1 VLWLWAWLWRRIDFN
16 ASAPLWRAVPLLLAL
31 GALGAGG
38 SYFIQ
43 RQLAPAHDEAFLA
56 SARTVN
62 QIADQIFADTRAR
75 AIANPYIAVDQVV
88 DFIDAQILQVIC
100 YERKKVWVPFVIQ
113 LPDSILEDKDENM
126 LYRMKLCDFVL
137 LTDEMPGD
145 GYWPYDKQMR
155 RLYPQMKSW
164 CEEHLRRVETY
175 SLFGRRMSLYEKR
188 TNP

>member
-1 VLWLWAWLWRRIDFN
+1 M
-16 ASAPLWRAVPLLLAL
+16 
-31 GALGAGG
+31 
-38 SYFIQ
+38 
-43 RQLAPAHDEAFLA
+43 
-56 SARTVN
+56 T
-62 QIADQIFADTRAR
+62 
-75 AIANPYIAVDQVV
+75 NPYIAVDQVV

-155 RLYPQMKSW
+155 RLYPQLKAW
-164 CEEHLRRVETY
+164 CDGHLEPAGIY
-175 SLFGRRMSLYEKR
+175 YIFGRRMSLYQRPPKA
-188 TNP
+188 